1 MIENVAITAD
11 STCDL
16 SPDLIARYGIRII
29 PLHVTMGEDT
39 YTDGVDLSAPQI
51 FDYVSKTGIL
61 PKTSAVSISEY
72 AEVFSSLV
80 SSGRQVRSLAPV

>member
-51 FDYVSKTGIL
+51 FDYVSKTGQHLRICRSFFFFGFVGQAGD
-61 PKTSAVSISEY
+61 PY
-72 AEVFSSLV
+72 QYRFPVF
-80 SSGRQVRSLAPV
+80 